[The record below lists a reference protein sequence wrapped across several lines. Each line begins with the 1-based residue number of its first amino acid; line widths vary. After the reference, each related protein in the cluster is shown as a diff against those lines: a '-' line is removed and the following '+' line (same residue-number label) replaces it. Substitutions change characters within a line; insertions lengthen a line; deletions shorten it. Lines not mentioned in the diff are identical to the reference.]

1 MPYLTLDRVFL
12 AFGHWPL
19 LDGASLVIDKGERIG
34 LIGRNGAGKSSLLKV
49 LAGQVAADDGMLWRK
64 PDLRLAFVAQEPVF
78 SPGHSVFEAVA
89 EGAGPARGLL
99 ADYHAAAHAAAGGES
114 QALAELERLSH
125 ELEVHDVWRL
135 NSRVEETIARLG
147 LDADAQV
154 DTLSGGTKKR
164 VALARALASEPELL
178 LLDEPT
184 NHLDF
189 TAIEWLENLLAE
201 FPGALLFITH
211 DRAFLDRVANRI
223 VELDRG
229 QLRQYPGN
237 FSAYQARKAEQLEVE
252 AAQNR
257 KFDKFWKQEEV
268 WIRKGIEA
276 RRTRNEGRVRRL
288 EALRRERSA
297 RRERLGQV
305 GFALDAG
312 ERSGKLIAEF
322 EQVSYSVPSEAPSGQ
337 RDSGDGVLP
346 LPTSPAS
353 GGGASSLPAGG
364 EGRGGERVSG
374 TTYNGRTA
382 AKTRTLIRD
391 FSTRILR
398 GDKLGLIGPNGAGKT
413 TLIKL
418 ILGEIEPDQGRIR
431 RGTRQEVAYFDQF
444 RNQLDDDATLI
455 DTISPGSDYVDIGG
469 QKQHV
474 IGYLEEFLFPAERAR
489 AKVSALSGGER
500 NRLLLAR
507 LFARPAN
514 ILVLDEPTNDLDI
527 DTLELL
533 EQLLQDYAGTVIL
546 VSHDRAFL
554 DNVVTQSI
562 VFAGD
567 GKLLEIPGGY
577 ADWLAWRGRQAVA
590 DVQPARALPSKP
602 AGSPPPKPKKS
613 GLSFKE
619 QKELEALPG
628 QITALEAEQ
637 TEIAGHMADPA
648 VYADH
653 VRSAALHQ
661 RAAEIEEALLALLGR
676 WEELEAKAG
685 GQA

>member
-1 MPYLTLDRVFL
+1 MPYLTLDNVSL

-19 LDGASLVIDKGERIG
+19 LDGASLVIDKSERIG

-49 LAGQVAADDGMLWRK
+49 VAGEIHADDGVVWRK
-64 PDLRLAFVAQEPVF
+64 PDLRLAFVAQEPCF
-78 SPGHSVFEAVA
+78 TAGHTVFESVA
-89 EGAGPARGLL
+89 AGAGPAHGLL
-99 ADYHAAAHAAAGGES
+99 SAYHTAAHAAASGES
-114 QALAELERLSH
+114 HAMAELARLSH

-135 NSRVEETIARLG
+135 NSRVEEVIARFDLP
-147 LDADAQV
+147 ADALV
-154 DTLSGGTKKR
+154 ETLSGGNKKR

-189 TAIEWLENLLAE
+189 NAIEWLENQLAE
-201 FPGALLFITH
+201 FVGALLFITH

-223 VELDRG
+223 IELDRG
-229 QLRQYPGN
+229 QLRPYQGN
-237 FSAYQARKAEQLEVE
+237 FSAYQIRKAEQLVVE

-268 WIRKGIEA
+268 WIRKGVEA
-276 RRTRNEGRVRRL
+276 RRTRNEGRVLRL
-288 EALRRERSA
+288 ESLRRERAA

-312 ERSGKLIAEF
+312 GRSGQLIAEF
-322 EQVSYSVPSEAPSGQ
+322 DHVSHGYGNK
-337 RDSGDGVLP
+337 VL
-346 LPTSPAS
+346 
-353 GGGASSLPAGG
+353 
-364 EGRGGERVSG
+364 
-374 TTYNGRTA
+374 
-382 AKTRTLIRD
+382 IHD

-418 ILGEIEPDQGRIR
+418 ILGEIEPTAGRIK

-444 RNQLDDDATLI
+444 RNQLDDEKTLI
-455 DTISPGSDYVDIGG
+455 ETIAPGSDYVEIGG
-469 QKQHV
+469 QRKHI
-474 IGYLEEFLFPAERAR
+474 IGYLEEFLFPADRAR
-489 AKVSALSGGER
+489 AKVSSLSGGER

-554 DNVVTQSI
+554 DNVATQSI
-562 VFAGD
+562 AFAGD
-567 GKLLEIPGGY
+567 GILLELPGGY
-577 ADWLAWRGRQAVA
+577 SDWLGWRDRVA
-590 DVQPARALPSKP
+590 AEASATALAAEKPTSKP
-602 AGSPPPKPKKS
+602 ATKTTTATTTPAKARKS
-613 GLSFKE
+613 GLSYKE
-619 QKELEALPG
+619 QKELEALPQ
-628 QITALEAEQ
+628 QIAELESEQAEVARQ
-637 TEIAGHMADPA
+637 LTDPA
-648 VYADH
+648 IYADH
-653 VRSAALHQ
+653 TQAAKLNTRS
-661 RAAEIEEALLALLGR
+661 AEIEDNLLTLLAR
-676 WEELEAKAG
+676 WEELEAKNEA
-685 GQA
+685 

>member
-1 MPYLTLDRVFL
+1 MPYLTLDNVSL

-19 LDGASLVIDKGERIG
+19 LDGASLVIDKSERIG

-49 LAGQVAADDGMLWRK
+49 VAGEIHADDGVVWRK
-64 PDLRLAFVAQEPVF
+64 PDLRLAFVAQEPCF
-78 SPGHSVFEAVA
+78 TAGHTVFESVA
-89 EGAGPARGLL
+89 AGAGPAHGLL
-99 ADYHAAAHAAAGGES
+99 SAYHTAAHEAAIGES
-114 QALAELERLSH
+114 HAMAELARLSH

-135 NSRVEETIARLG
+135 NSRVEEVIARFDLP
-147 LDADAQV
+147 ADALV
-154 DTLSGGTKKR
+154 ETLSGGNKKR

-189 TAIEWLENLLAE
+189 NAIEWLENQLAE
-201 FPGALLFITH
+201 FVGALLFITH

-223 VELDRG
+223 IELDRG
-229 QLRQYPGN
+229 QLRPYQGN
-237 FSAYQARKAEQLEVE
+237 FSAYQIRKAEQLVVE

-268 WIRKGIEA
+268 WIRKGVEA
-276 RRTRNEGRVRRL
+276 RRTRNEGRVLRL
-288 EALRRERSA
+288 ESLRRERAA

-312 ERSGKLIAEF
+312 GRSGQLIAEF
-322 EQVSYSVPSEAPSGQ
+322 DHVSHGYGNK
-337 RDSGDGVLP
+337 VL
-346 LPTSPAS
+346 
-353 GGGASSLPAGG
+353 
-364 EGRGGERVSG
+364 
-374 TTYNGRTA
+374 
-382 AKTRTLIRD
+382 IHD

-418 ILGEIEPDQGRIR
+418 ILGEIEPTAGRIK

-444 RNQLDDDATLI
+444 RNQLDDEKTLI
-455 DTISPGSDYVDIGG
+455 ETIAPGSDYVEIGG
-469 QKQHV
+469 QRKHI
-474 IGYLEEFLFPAERAR
+474 IGYLEEFLFPADRAR
-489 AKVSALSGGER
+489 AKVSSLSGGER

-554 DNVVTQSI
+554 DNVATQSI
-562 VFAGD
+562 AFAGD
-567 GKLLEIPGGY
+567 GILLELPGGY
-577 ADWLAWRGRQAVA
+577 SDWLGWRDRVA
-590 DVQPARALPSKP
+590 AEASATAFAAEKPTSKP
-602 AGSPPPKPKKS
+602 ATKTTTATTTPAKARKS
-613 GLSFKE
+613 GLSYKE
-619 QKELEALPG
+619 QKELEALPQ
-628 QITALEAEQ
+628 QIAELESEQAEVARQ
-637 TEIAGHMADPA
+637 LTDPA
-648 VYADH
+648 IYADH
-653 VRSAALHQ
+653 TQAAKLNTRS
-661 RAAEIEEALLALLGR
+661 AEIEDNLLTLLAR
-676 WEELEAKAG
+676 WEELEAKNEA
-685 GQA
+685 

>member
-1 MPYLTLDRVFL
+1 MPFLTIDRVSL

-19 LDGASLVIDKGERIG
+19 LDGASLVVDKGERIG

-49 LAGQVAADDGMLWRK
+49 LAGQIVPDDGVVWRK
-64 PDLRLAFVAQEPVF
+64 PDLRVSFVPQEPVF

-89 EGAGPARGLL
+89 EGAGPAQGLL
-99 ADYHAAAHAAAGGES
+99 AAYHAASHQAAGGEPA
-114 QALAELERLSH
+114 ALAELARLSH

-135 NSRVEETIARLG
+135 NSRVEETIARLN
-147 LDADAQV
+147 LDADARV
-154 DTLSGGTKKR
+154 ETLSGGTKKR
-164 VALARALASEPELL
+164 VALARALAAEPELL

-189 TAIEWLENLLAE
+189 TAIEWLETLLAE
-201 FPGALLFITH
+201 FPGALLFVTH

-229 QLRQYPGN
+229 LLRPYSGN
-237 FSAYQARKAEQLEVE
+237 FSAYQAKKAEQLEVE

-288 EALRRERSA
+288 EQLRRDRAA

-312 ERSGKLIAEF
+312 ERSGQMIAEF
-322 EQVSYSVPSEAPSGQ
+322 FDVTHGY
-337 RDSGDGVLP
+337 
-346 LPTSPAS
+346 
-353 GGGASSLPAGG
+353 AG
-364 EGRGGERVSG
+364 
-374 TTYNGRTA
+374 
-382 AKTRTLIRD
+382 KTLIRD

-418 ILGEIEPDQGRIR
+418 ILGEIEPDQGRIK

-444 RNQLDDDATLI
+444 RNQLDDDAPLI
-455 DTISPGSDYVDIGG
+455 DTISPGSDYVSIGG
-469 QKQHV
+469 QKKHV

-514 ILVLDEPTNDLDI
+514 LLVLDEPTNDLDI

-533 EQLLQDYAGTVIL
+533 EQLLQDYTGTVIL

-554 DNVVTQSI
+554 DNVATQSI
-562 VFAGD
+562 VFAGGAD
-567 GKLLEIPGGY
+567 NPGRLLEIPGGY
-577 ADWLAWRGRQAVA
+577 ADWLAWRERQAV
-590 DVQPARALPSKP
+590 PAAPAPRPVAAKP
-602 AGSPPPKPKKS
+602 PAPAAPKPKKA
-613 GLSFKE
+613 GLSYKE
-619 QKELEALPG
+619 QKELDALPG
-628 QITALEAEQ
+628 QIAALETEQ
-637 TEIAGHMADPA
+637 SDLADQMADPA

-653 VRSAALHQ
+653 VRSAELHG
-661 RAAEIEEALLALLGR
+661 RAAQIEETLLALLGR
-676 WEELEAKAG
+676 WEELEAKASAG
-685 GQA
+685 

>member
-1 MPYLTLDRVFL
+1 MPLAILDKLEL

-19 LDGASLVIDKGERIG
+19 MDGASLVIDRGERIG

-49 LAGQVAADDGMLWRK
+49 VSGEIRPDAGEMWLK
-64 PDLRLAFVAQEPVF
+64 PSLHLAFVAQEPAF
-78 SPGHSVFEAVA
+78 TPGHTVFEAVA
-89 EGAGPARGLL
+89 EGAGPAHGLL
-99 ADYHAAAHAAAGGES
+99 AAYLATAHAAAHQAASGAAED
-114 QALAELERLSH
+114 LAELARLSH
-125 ELEVHDVWRL
+125 ELDVHDVWRL
-135 NSRVEETIARLG
+135 NSRVEETIARFDLA
-147 LDADAQV
+147 ADAPV
-154 DTLSGGTKKR
+154 ETLSGGNKKR
-164 VALARALASEPELL
+164 VALARALVSDPELL

-189 TAIEWLENLLAE
+189 TAIEWLENMLAE
-201 FPGALLFITH
+201 FSGALLFVTH

-223 VELDRG
+223 IELDRG
-229 QLRQYPGN
+229 QLRPYQGN
-237 FSAYQARKAEQLEVE
+237 FTDYQRKKAEQLEVE

-268 WIRKGIEA
+268 WIRKGVEA

-288 EALRRERSA
+288 ESLRLERSA

-305 GFALDAG
+305 GFALDSG
-312 ERSGKLIAEF
+312 GRSGQLIAEF
-322 EQVSYSVPSEAPSGQ
+322 EHVSHGY
-337 RDSGDGVLP
+337 GDKVL
-346 LPTSPAS
+346 
-353 GGGASSLPAGG
+353 
-364 EGRGGERVSG
+364 V
-374 TTYNGRTA
+374 
-382 AKTRTLIRD
+382 RD

-418 ILGEIEPDQGRIR
+418 ILGEIAPDSGRIKH
-431 RGTRQEVAYFDQF
+431 GTRQEVAYFDQF

-455 DTISPGSDYVDIGG
+455 DTISPGSDTVEIGG
-469 QKQHV
+469 VRKHV

-567 GKLLEIPGGY
+567 GELLELPGGY
-577 ADWLAWRGRQAVA
+577 SDWLGWRARQAA
-590 DVQPARALPSKP
+590 SAAQEKP
-602 AGSPPPKPKKS
+602 APAKPTSPTVAAAKPKKS
-613 GLSFKE
+613 GLSYKE
-619 QKELEALPG
+619 QKELDALPER
-628 QITALEAEQ
+628 INALETEQ
-637 TEIAGHMADPA
+637 ADLARKLSDPA
-648 VYADH
+648 VHADH
-653 VRSAALHQ
+653 VKVAALST
-661 RAAEIEEALLALLGR
+661 RSGEIDDALLELLGR
-676 WEELEAKAG
+676 WEELEVKA
-685 GQA
+685 

>member
-49 LAGQVAADDGMLWRK
+49 LAGEVAVDDGVLWRK
-64 PDLRLAFVAQEPVF
+64 PDLRLAFVPQEPVF
-78 SPGHSVFEAVA
+78 SPDHSVFEAVS

-99 ADYHAAAHAAAGGES
+99 AAYHAAAHAAASGAAD
-114 QALAELERLSH
+114 ALAELERLSH
-125 ELEVHDVWRL
+125 ELEVHDAWRL
-135 NSRVEETIARLG
+135 NSRVEEAIARLG
-147 LDADAQV
+147 LDADARV

-201 FPGALLFITH
+201 FPGALLFVTH

-229 QLRQYPGN
+229 QLSQYPGN
-237 FSAYQARKAEQLEVE
+237 FSAYQTRKAEQLEVE
-252 AAQNR
+252 TAQNR

-312 ERSGKLIAEF
+312 ERSGKLIAEL
-322 EQVSYSVPSEAPSGQ
+322 EQVSHGY
-337 RDSGDGVLP
+337 
-346 LPTSPAS
+346 
-353 GGGASSLPAGG
+353 GG
-364 EGRGGERVSG
+364 RI
-374 TTYNGRTA
+374 
-382 AKTRTLIRD
+382 LIRD
-391 FSTRILR
+391 FTTRILR

-413 TLIKL
+413 TLMKL
-418 ILGEIEPDQGRIR
+418 VLGEIEPDQGRIR

-444 RNQLDDDATLI
+444 RNQLDDEATLI

-469 QKQHV
+469 QKKHV

-533 EQLLQDYAGTVIL
+533 EQLLQDYPGTVIL

-577 ADWLAWRGRQAVA
+577 ADWLAWRGRQAAA
-590 DVQPARALPSKP
+590 DVPQARAAPSKP
-602 AGSPPPKPKKS
+602 AGAPPARPKKP
-613 GLSFKE
+613 GLNFRE

-628 QITALEAEQ
+628 QITALESEQ
-637 TEIAGHMADPA
+637 AEIAGHMADPA

-653 VRSAALHQ
+653 VRSAALHR
-661 RAAEIEEALLALLGR
+661 RAAEIEDALLALLGR

-685 GQA
+685 PGQD

>member
-1 MPYLTLDRVFL
+1 MPYLTLDNVSL

-19 LDGASLVIDKGERIG
+19 LDGASLVIDKSERIG

-49 LAGQVAADDGMLWRK
+49 VAGEIQADDGVVWRK
-64 PDLRLAFVAQEPVF
+64 PDLRLAFVAQEPAF
-78 SPGHSVFEAVA
+78 TPGHTVFEAVA
-89 EGAGPARGLL
+89 AGAGPAHGLL
-99 ADYHAAAHAAAGGES
+99 SAYHAAAHEAASGES
-114 QALAELERLSH
+114 HAMAELARLSH

-135 NSRVEETIARLG
+135 NSRVEEVIARFDLP
-147 LDADAQV
+147 ADALV
-154 DTLSGGTKKR
+154 ETLSGGNKKR

-189 TAIEWLENLLAE
+189 NAIEWLENQLAE
-201 FPGALLFITH
+201 FVGALLFITH

-223 VELDRG
+223 IELDRG
-229 QLRQYPGN
+229 QLRPYQGN
-237 FSAYQARKAEQLEVE
+237 FSAYQIRKAEQLEVE

-268 WIRKGIEA
+268 WIRKGVEA
-276 RRTRNEGRVRRL
+276 RRTRNEGRVLRL
-288 EALRRERSA
+288 ESLRRERAA

-312 ERSGKLIAEF
+312 ARSGQLIAEF
-322 EQVSYSVPSEAPSGQ
+322 DHVSHSY
-337 RDSGDGVLP
+337 GDKV
-346 LPTSPAS
+346 
-353 GGGASSLPAGG
+353 
-364 EGRGGERVSG
+364 
-374 TTYNGRTA
+374 
-382 AKTRTLIRD
+382 LIRD

-418 ILGEIEPDQGRIR
+418 ILGEIEPTAGRIK

-444 RNQLDDDATLI
+444 RNQLDDEKTLI
-455 DTISPGSDYVDIGG
+455 ETIAPGSDYVEIGG
-469 QKQHV
+469 QRKHI
-474 IGYLEEFLFPAERAR
+474 IGYLEEFLFPADRAR
-489 AKVSALSGGER
+489 AKVSSLSGGER

-554 DNVVTQSI
+554 DNVATQSI
-562 VFAGD
+562 AFAGN
-567 GKLLEIPGGY
+567 GILLELPGGY
-577 ADWLAWRGRQAVA
+577 SDWLGWRERVA
-590 DVQPARALPSKP
+590 AEASATALTAEKPVSRPATKTTP
-602 AGSPPPKPKKS
+602 ATATPTKARKS
-613 GLSFKE
+613 GLSYKE
-619 QKELEALPG
+619 QKELEALPQ
-628 QITALEAEQ
+628 QIAALEDEQAEVARQ
-637 TEIAGHMADPA
+637 LTDPA

-653 VRSAALHQ
+653 TQAARLNSRS
-661 RAAEIEEALLALLGR
+661 AEIEDSLLTLLAR
-676 WEELEAKAG
+676 WEELEAKNGA
-685 GQA
+685 

>member
-1 MPYLTLDRVFL
+1 MPLAILDKLEL
-12 AFGHWPL
+12 AYGHWPL
-19 LDGASLVIDKGERIG
+19 MDGASLVIDKGERIG

-49 LAGQVAADDGMLWRK
+49 VAGEIRPDAGEVWRK
-64 PDLRLAFVAQEPVF
+64 PGLHLAFVAQEPSF
-78 SPGHSVFEAVA
+78 MSGHTVFEAVS
-89 EGAGPARGLL
+89 EGSGPARGLL
-99 ADYHAAAHAAAGGES
+99 AAYHTAAHQAASGEAD
-114 QALAELERLSH
+114 ALAELARLSH
-125 ELEVHDVWRL
+125 ELDMHDVWRL
-135 NSRVEETIARLG
+135 NSRVEETLARFDLA
-147 LDADAQV
+147 ADAPV
-154 DTLSGGTKKR
+154 ATLSGGNKKR
-164 VALARALASEPELL
+164 VALARALVSDPELL

-189 TAIEWLENLLAE
+189 TAIEWLENLLAV
-201 FPGALLFITH
+201 FAGALLFVTH

-223 VELDRG
+223 IELDRG
-229 QLRQYPGN
+229 QLRQYQGN
-237 FSAYQARKAEQLEVE
+237 FSDYQRKKAEQLEVE

-268 WIRKGIEA
+268 WIRKGVEA

-288 EALRRERSA
+288 EALRGERA
-297 RRERLGQV
+297 ERRERLGQV

-312 ERSGKLIAEF
+312 GRSGQLIAEF
-322 EQVSYSVPSEAPSGQ
+322 EHVSHGYSG
-337 RDSGDGVLP
+337 
-346 LPTSPAS
+346 
-353 GGGASSLPAGG
+353 
-364 EGRGGERVSG
+364 
-374 TTYNGRTA
+374 
-382 AKTRTLIRD
+382 KTLISD

-418 ILGEIEPDQGRIR
+418 ILGDLSPDGGRIK

-455 DTISPGSDYVDIGG
+455 DTISPGSDTVEIGG
-469 QKQHV
+469 QRKHV

-533 EQLLQDYAGTVIL
+533 EQLLQDYQGTVIL

-562 VFAGD
+562 VFAGE
-567 GKLLEIPGGY
+567 GRLLELPGGY
-577 ADWLAWRGRQAVA
+577 SDWLAWRARQDAGKAAPVSGSTKSGRRDACA
-590 DVQPARALPSKP
+590 TGEGASAK
-602 AGSPPPKPKKS
+602 AKKS
-613 GLSFKE
+613 GLSYKE
-619 QKELEALPG
+619 QKELDALPK
-628 QITALEAEQ
+628 QIAALEAEQ
-637 TEIAGHMADPA
+637 ADLARQLSDPA

-653 VRSAALHQ
+653 ARATTLSARSV
-661 RAAEIEEALLALLGR
+661 EIDEALLVLLAR
-676 WEELEAKAG
+676 WEELEKKM
-685 GQA
+685 